1 LPAVADN
8 SRAKRAAASPR
19 KWGNR
24 RPVGKRLD
32 LTPEE
37 AAARDKKRQAKLK
50 QKFVGAFVTE
60 AEKKT
65 IADRAKGYGLKES
78 AFIRTVL
85 LSDLKEPLPP
95 KIDPEAVRALAFE
108 LSKVGTNFN
117 QGIAKINAAAK
128 VSTEKSAKEL
138 LAMAAQFQAM
148 KDQIA
153 IALARVIE
161 L

>member
-24 RPVGKRLD
+24 RPVSKRLD

-37 AAARDKKRQAKLK
+37 ADAREKKRQAKLK
-50 QKFVGAFVTE
+50 KKFVGAFVTE
-60 AEKKT
+60 KEKER
-65 IADRAKGYGLKES
+65 ISDRAKGYGMKES
-78 AFIRTVL
+78 VFIRTVL

-95 KIDPEAVRALAFE
+95 KIDPETVRALAFE

-128 VSTEKSAKEL
+128 VSTEKSAREL

-148 KDQIA
+148 KDKIA